1 MHRHTVAVE
10 DGLDNIREMLEDEG
24 YRVVELDEQSKKADA
39 IVLTGMDEDLMGIA
53 DMETEGFVVDASG
66 RQPEEILYDLEK
78 HFRVQDE

>member
-24 YRVVELDEQSKKADA
+24 YRVVELDEQSKNVDA